1 MQCWNCHHANKGE
14 LEYTEEIQL
23 KLLCQFVFSEFPFDS
38 HGCIVLYGDDTYGID
53 KLRLNAAIIA
63 YRNSSTKIGENPI
76 VIDHLPFP
84 FEFQLD
90 PLSAFE
96 KMYDKPYSYTGFILK
111 LKRNSLG
118 KLLSSYYYPTASFA
132 VLSTISFLIK
142 PDMVSLQNLYN
153 YFHPHVWPFFHPILK
168 VLS

>member
-96 KMYDKPYSYTGFILK
+96 KMYDKLT
-111 LKRNSLG
+111 
-118 KLLSSYYYPTASFA
+118 
-132 VLSTISFLIK
+132 ST
-142 PDMVSLQNLYN
+142 
-153 YFHPHVWPFFHPILK
+153 
-168 VLS
+168 